1 MEDITIVK
9 IKELTMTEGT
19 IKELLTLQEFQ
30 KMQEEELRRNFSKE
44 IDTNN
49 PNVKLWLKLREDGK

>member
-1 MEDITIVK
+1 MTPKQRTRRWIELAEWA
-9 IKELTMTEGT
+9 KE
-19 IKELLTLQEFQ
+19 ELQ
-30 KMQEEELRRNFSKE
+30 KTQEEELRRNFSKE